1 MDSSGSEQGPV
12 ARFIKDWD
20 FLDWLSDSAPW
31 CLLVQQNLP
40 RNWTSEEGHVC
51 HTLEWCKERCD
62 VRNQVDR
69 HCEHICVW

>member
-40 RNWTSEEGHVC
+40 RN
-51 HTLEWCKERCD
+51 
-62 VRNQVDR
+62 
-69 HCEHICVW
+69 